1 MDDASI
7 RESENF
13 PAVVL
18 KLVQPVKVDKLFD
31 LSQDGLC
38 VALNPKQVEGEHGGG
53 GPVAH
58 SLDGL
63 NTLLKFFVFLKLR
76 VVSVNFQLAFDS
88 EREKNKT
95 QDEWCQSEY

>member
-7 RESENF
+7 REGENF

-18 KLVQPVKVDKLFD
+18 KLLQQIKMDELFD
-31 LSQDGLC
+31 LCQDGLC
-38 VALNPKQVEGEHGGG
+38 VALYPQQVEGEHGGG

-63 NTLLKFFVFLKLR
+63 NTLLKLFVFLKLR
-76 VVSVNFQLAFDS
+76 VVSVNFQLAFDP

-95 QDEWCQSEY
+95 QDE